1 MNDADRPWLKS
12 YTLGPYRLDH
22 CLAPYPQEPLF
33 EILDRAAR
41 EFPNQTAILFQ
52 GRELKYHHLKRRV
65 DSLANALASL
75 GLQKGDRVCLY
86 LSNCPEFVL
95 SYWAVLKAGG
105 VVVPTSILRTGQG
118 LLHEVRSS
126 QSRFMVCQEAYLDRG
141 VALRD
146 QTDLEKVLVT
156 SNAGYDQERVQ
167 GSLPKDVYDFA
178 NLIASYDP
186 LPPQVEIDPIH
197 DLCELAFTGGATG
210 LPKGVM
216 LSHFSRHTSVIQ
228 TMPWFLKPLLGGI
241 RGKTS
246 VLISLPLFHA
256 YGNFVQISA
265 INLGL
270 RLIILPDPRDT
281 DAILKAILDHR
292 PFLVPGVPTQFM
304 RLADAG
310 LKRSNSM
317 LFSGSAPLPE
327 EVAQEIKRKTGMPIS
342 EAYGLTETATVSH
355 INLTAFSR
363 ITGFISKEKPGIG
376 VPVPDMDCR
385 LVSPDAGVNPAA
397 GEDPD
402 SGEGVP
408 VGEPGEMVLRGP
420 QMMLGYWP
428 QPGSG
433 LTEDGWLHTGDIA
446 IMDETGYFQ
455 IVDRIK
461 DMVSVSGM
469 KVYTTEVDEV
479 LFKHPAIAVAA
490 AFGIPDAEIPGS
502 ERVMAVV
509 VLKEAYRGSV
519 TEQEVRDYCRQRLPP
534 YAVPKIVEFRDELP
548 LTVSEKVFKK
558 ALREQAI
565 AQMMA
570 QKEG

>member
-22 CLAPYPQEPLF
+22 SLAPYPQEPLF
-33 EILDRAAR
+33 EVLDRAAR
-41 EFPNQTAILFQ
+41 DYPNQTAILFQ
-52 GRELKYHHLKRRV
+52 GRELKYHQLKRRV
-65 DSLANALASL
+65 DSLANALARL
-75 GLQKGDRVCLY
+75 GLHKGDRVCLY
-86 LSNCPEFVL
+86 LPNCPEFVL

-105 VVVPTSILRTGQG
+105 VVVPTSILRTGEG

-126 QSRFMVCQEAYLDRG
+126 ESRFIVCQEAYLDRAI
-141 VALRD
+141 ALRNH
-146 QTDLEKVLVT
+146 TNLESILVA
-156 SNAGYDQERVQ
+156 SDAGYDHEHVQ
-167 GSLPKDVYDFA
+167 GSLPKGVHDLA
-178 NLIASYDP
+178 GLIASHDP
-186 LPPQVEIDPIH
+186 LPPQVEIDPER

-216 LSHFSRHTSVIQ
+216 LSHLSRHTSVVQ
-228 TMPWFLKPLLGGI
+228 TLPWFLKPLLGGI

-265 INLGL
+265 INMGL

-281 DAILKAILDHR
+281 DAILKAIIDHR

-355 INLTAFSR
+355 VNLTAFSR
-363 ITGFISKEKPGIG
+363 ITGFLSKEKPGIG
-376 VPVPDMDCR
+376 VPVPDTDCR
-385 LVSPDAGVNPAA
+385 L
-397 GEDPD
+397 EDPD
-402 SGEGVP
+402 TGEDVP
-408 VGEPGEMVLRGP
+408 MGKPGEMVLRGP

-428 QPGSG
+428 EAGSG

-446 IMDETGYFQ
+446 VMDETGYFQ

-469 KVYTTEVDEV
+469 KVYTTEVDEI

-490 AFGIPDAEIPGS
+490 AFGIPDVEIQGS

-519 TEQEVRDYCRQRLPP
+519 TEQEVRDYCRQHLPP

-565 AQMMA
+565 AQMMP
-570 QKEG
+570 QKP